1 MSSPVR
7 TFSRSISLM
16 GIFLCSEKVRCLNNI
31 GARNVNVSISSLA
44 AAYTYHQSSHIK
56 GRVGTFPA
64 RARAAHC
71 ASASHGA
78 LTYGTPINLRSR
90 LHSSLCSF
98 VTLTVL
104 RLNLST
110 SSVVPISF
118 ASSFASFASS
128 RLAYRF
134 ANYHQPYSLLR
145 RPRRF

>member
-16 GIFLCSEKVRCLNNI
+16 GIFLCSEKVRCLNSI

-44 AAYTYHQSSHIK
+44 AAYTYHQSIDRN
-56 GRVGTFPA
+56 GRNGNTFPA

-71 ASASHGA
+71 ASASQGA
-78 LTYGTPINLRSR
+78 LTYGTPINLRRR

-110 SSVVPISF
+110 SSDVPISF

-128 RLAYRF
+128 RFAYRF
-134 ANYHQPYSLLR
+134 ANYHQP
-145 RPRRF
+145 